1 VKGICK
7 VGDRLV
13 LKHKR
18 MVGLIAWIRPA
29 PCGQPAFAARGLSR
43 AKDTQLNNK
52 RNGVG
57 VDISVRPRNL
67 ILRQLPDE
75 DFAALAK
82 YLTPVELPLGMR
94 LSEPNV
100 SIEYVY
106 FVNTGLIST
115 DALTEKGESVEV
127 GVIGREGFAGLPA
140 LLDQPQM
147 SHSVMIQG
155 IGDGLR
161 IRSSI
166 VRDEFMKGG
175 ALQRMVHAFAY
186 LQLVQISQSVLCNR
200 MHEVDARL
208 ARWLLTSADRMESE
222 SLNLTQ
228 EFLAQMLG
236 VQRST
241 VTVAAGILQRN
252 GMIGYSRGKIN
263 ILDRPELTKVA
274 CECYT
279 IVSSSYE
286 RVLET
291 DPSRSPSYVA

>member
-1 VKGICK
+1 
-7 VGDRLV
+7 
-13 LKHKR
+13 
-18 MVGLIAWIRPA
+18 
-29 PCGQPAFAARGLSR
+29 
-43 AKDTQLNNK
+43 
-52 RNGVG
+52 
-57 VDISVRPRNL
+57 
-67 ILRQLPDE
+67 
-75 DFAALAK
+75 
-82 YLTPVELPLGMR
+82 
-94 LSEPNV
+94 
-100 SIEYVY
+100 
-106 FVNTGLIST
+106 
-115 DALTEKGESVEV
+115 
-127 GVIGREGFAGLPA
+127 
-140 LLDQPQM
+140 M
-147 SHSVMIQG
+147 SHSVLIQG
-155 IGDGLR
+155 VGDGLR

-200 MHEVDARL
+200 MHEVGARL

-241 VTVAAGILQRN
+241 VTVAAGELQRE

-263 ILDRPELTKVA
+263 ILDSVALTKVA

-286 RVLET
+286 RVLQAGKG
-291 DPSRSPSYVA
+291 RSLSYVA